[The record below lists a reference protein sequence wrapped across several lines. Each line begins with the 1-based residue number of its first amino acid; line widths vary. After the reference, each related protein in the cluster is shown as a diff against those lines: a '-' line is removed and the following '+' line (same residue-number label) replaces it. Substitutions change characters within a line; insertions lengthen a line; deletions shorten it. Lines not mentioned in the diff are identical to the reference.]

1 MALTDKLTAI
11 GDAIREKTG
20 STDKLTLDEM
30 VTEIGSIEGGEIIE
44 IDTHE
49 GEDWLIISSYIK
61 EIYENDRV
69 TQVGPYGGSSIPAYV
84 VDLPNV
90 TSIRQCSFKGN
101 TYIKKLN
108 LPQITNI
115 NTEALQDTS
124 NLKVINAPNINS
136 LSESGLENLAA
147 EYISFPKLKTIT
159 GMYSIRNPKRLSCIN
174 FPNLEDASAVI
185 YGDSGEKLKYLC
197 LPKLTY
203 LDTYAF
209 NNCKALT
216 ILDLPSVTS
225 IAKPSSSYA
234 SPFYNCNSL
243 QAIILRSE
251 TLVPAQT
258 IIGTLIPKITSVPTY
273 IYVPSALLEEY
284 KAATNWSAAADY
296 IRAIEDYPDI
306 CDAPIG
312 CYYDEEATTVNLI
325 KTQTAGH
332 VSLTGIHAPK
342 ATAIYAK
349 YSNNLIYVNAP
360 LYAVARNGDFL
371 GCSKL
376 NYLDLPSL
384 YCVYQDAFMDC
395 TTLKKVEFTA
405 DKKATIYANAFRN
418 CSALKTVI
426 LRHEGAVATIAG
438 AHEGANSALTYYVP
452 SSLLAS
458 YQETYPDYTFATIED
473 HPEIEYAECV

>member
-1 MALTDKLTAI
+1 MALTDKLSAI

-20 STDKLTLDEM
+20 STNKLTLDEM

-49 GEDWLIISSYIK
+49 GEDWLITSSTVK

-69 TQVGPYGGSSIPAYV
+69 TTMGVYGGSSIPAFV
-84 VDLPNV
+84 VSMPNV
-90 TSIRQCSFKGN
+90 TNIGVSCFEGN
-101 TYIKKLN
+101 SRIKKLN
-108 LPQITNI
+108 LPQATSINHSACKNMDNLRVLNSPNITSVI
-115 NTEALQDTS
+115 ERGFEALGVEYLS
-124 NLKVINAPNINS
+124 LPNLKTMS
-136 LSESGLENLAA
+136 
-147 EYISFPKLKTIT
+147 
-159 GMYSIRNPKRLSCIN
+159 GMYSITQPKRLSCIN
-174 FPNLEDASAVI
+174 FPNLETASTVI
-185 YGDSGEKLKYLC
+185 YNDYGEKLEYLC
-197 LPKLTY
+197 LPKLTH
-203 LDTYAF
+203 LDTYSF
-209 NNCKALT
+209 NNCKALK

-225 IAKPSSSYA
+225 IAKPGSAYA

-258 IIGTLIPKITSVPTY
+258 IIGTLIPKLTSVPTY
-273 IYVPSALLEEY
+273 IYVPSTLLEEY
-284 KAATNWSAAADY
+284 KAATNWAAAADY
-296 IRAIEDYPDI
+296 IRAIEDYPNI
-306 CDAPIG
+306 CDVPIG